1 MAKNTV
7 RTSFS
12 LPKELNDE
20 LGEVSKLLGI
30 TKSAIASQLLSEGVG
45 AILAISKALPADRS
59 PRSLKRFRGKSE
71 ALIEEKLRQFRRG
84 QDDLF
89 RDT

>member
-30 TKSAIASQLLSEGVG
+30 TKSAIA
-45 AILAISKALPADRS
+45 
-59 PRSLKRFRGKSE
+59 
-71 ALIEEKLRQFRRG
+71 
-84 QDDLF
+84 
-89 RDT
+89 